1 MNRSNRNHKYISRKW
16 QNGRWVYEYDY
27 NRNRNG
33 NHISNN
39 SLPKTNKVINTASN
53 EKSSVP
59 DAYKP
64 NLKPDTLYG
73 KNDKGYTNSDGMFF
87 RGDYESARKQSYEYD
102 LKKANGKAQEQLKEQ
117 NYRKSAKRHIDDVKK
132 DIKKYNKKVSSLSK
146 KIINNGK
153 KKVAKFLREA
163 ADKFE

>member
-27 NRNRNG
+27 NRNG
-33 NHISNN
+33 NRMSNN
-39 SLPKTNKVINTASN
+39 SLQKTNKVINTASN
-53 EKSSVP
+53 KKSSVP

-146 KIINNGK
+146 KTINNGK

>member
-1 MNRSNRNHKYISRKW
+1 MSRSNRSHKYISRKW

-27 NRNRNG
+27 NSNG
-33 NHISNN
+33 SRMGNN
-39 SLPKTNKVINTASN
+39 SLSKTNQVRSAYVTK
-53 EKSSVP
+53 KSSVP
-59 DAYKP
+59 DAYQP

-146 KIINNGK
+146 KTINNGK

-163 ADKFE
+163 ADKIE

>member
-1 MNRSNRNHKYISRKW
+1 MSGSNRSHKYISRKW

-27 NRNRNG
+27 NSNG
-33 NHISNN
+33 NRMGNN
-39 SLPKTNKVINTASN
+39 SLSKTNRVRSTSVTK
-53 EKSSVP
+53 KSSVP
-59 DAYKP
+59 DAYQP

-102 LKKANGKAQEQLKEQ
+102 LKKANGKAQKQLEEQ
-117 NYRKSAKRHIDDVKK
+117 NYMKSTKRHIDDA
-132 DIKKYNKKVSSLSK
+132 KKVSSLSK
-146 KIINNGK
+146 KTINKGK

>member
-1 MNRSNRNHKYISRKW
+1 MSGSNRSHKYISRKW

-27 NRNRNG
+27 NSNG
-33 NHISNN
+33 NRMGNN
-39 SLPKTNKVINTASN
+39 SLSKTNRVRSTSVTK
-53 EKSSVP
+53 KSSVP
-59 DAYKP
+59 DAYQP

-102 LKKANGKAQEQLKEQ
+102 LKKANGKAQKQLEEQ
-117 NYRKSAKRHIDDVKK
+117 NYMKSTKRHIDDAKK
-132 DIKKYNKKVSSLSK
+132 DIKKGAKKVSSLSK
-146 KIINNGK
+146 KTINKGK

>member
-1 MNRSNRNHKYISRKW
+1 MNGSNRSHKYISRKW

-27 NRNRNG
+27 NRNG
-33 NHISNN
+33 NRMVNN
-39 SLPKTNKVINTASN
+39 SLPKTNQVSRTSVTK
-53 EKSSVP
+53 KSTVP
-59 DAYKP
+59 DAYQP

-102 LKKANGKAQEQLKEQ
+102 LKKANGKAQKQLEEQ
-117 NYRKSAKRHIDDVKK
+117 NYRKSTKRHIDDVKK
-132 DIKKYNKKVSSLSK
+132 DIKKGAKKVSSLSK
-146 KIINNGK
+146 KTINNGK

>member
-1 MNRSNRNHKYISRKW
+1 MSRSNRNHKYISRKW
-16 QNGRWVYEYDY
+16 RNGRWVYEYDY
-27 NRNRNG
+27 NYNRNG
-33 NHISNN
+33 NRNRMSNN
-39 SLPKTNKVINTASN
+39 SLPKTNKVSNTSSN
-53 EKSSVP
+53 KKSSVP

-87 RGDYESARKQSYEYD
+87 RGDYESAKKQSYEYD

-132 DIKKYNKKVSSLSK
+132 DIKKVSSLSK
-146 KIINNGK
+146 KTINKGK

-163 ADKFE
+163 ADKIE